1 MVVTAWCRPTRSD
14 PIRSDGELDDE
25 EEPAIS
31 DDDLRRARW
40 LVLVRSPWL
49 RLGLLAVLVA
59 AAVGL
64 SLRGGGVSP
73 AGLRESMEGLGMLGP
88 LALVIVYALATLAL
102 LPGTPFTL
110 ASGLLFGPVLGS
122 VTALVGA
129 TLGATLAFG
138 LGRAVGREA
147 VEQLAGRRVEA
158 LDRLLTERGLLA
170 VLLVRLVP
178 LFPFNLVN
186 LVSGVTALRVLDYV
200 LGTAVGIVP
209 GVVLLAAMGGTI
221 EDPTSPAFLAAAGGF
236 VLLTV
241 VAALAARR
249 FGPSRTPAAD
259 AGPAA
264 GQ

>member
-1 MVVTAWCRPTRSD
+1 M
-14 PIRSDGELDDE
+14 L
-25 EEPAIS
+25 
-31 DDDLRRARW
+31 L
-40 LVLVRSPWL
+40 RSPWL

-64 SLRGGGVSP
+64 SLRGGGISP
-73 AGLRESMEGLGMLGP
+73 AGLRESMEGLGLLGP
-88 LALVIVYALATLAL
+88 LVLVIVYALATLAL

-129 TLGATLAFG
+129 TLGASLAFG
-138 LGRAVGREA
+138 LGRVVGREA

-186 LVSGVTALRVLDYV
+186 LISGVTALRVRDYV

-221 EDPTSPAFLAAAGGF
+221 EDPTSPAFLTAAGGF

-249 FGPSRTPAAD
+249 FGPSRAPAAD
-259 AGPAA
+259 AGPAS